1 MGNLVKELVV
11 EGMEESK
18 GHILG
23 KKTNKVNYVNPLGLP
38 GTDLVVQKAYK
49 SWSWKKINCRDLII
63 ANLNAIEQKE
73 SSTGKR
79 SR

>member
-1 MGNLVKELVV
+1 LD
-11 EGMEESK
+11 
-18 GHILG
+18 
-23 KKTNKVNYVNPLGLP
+23 PLGLP